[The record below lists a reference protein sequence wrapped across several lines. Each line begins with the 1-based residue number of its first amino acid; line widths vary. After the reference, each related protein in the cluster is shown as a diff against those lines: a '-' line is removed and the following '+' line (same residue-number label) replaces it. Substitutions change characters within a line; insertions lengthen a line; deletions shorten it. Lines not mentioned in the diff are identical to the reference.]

1 MWNIWVYIVGGVVA
15 IGAVVVIYEMTGN
28 DQPTARTQ
36 PASAATQ
43 TAQAT
48 APTPDKT
55 YDAVEITKDDMV
67 IGKADA
73 PVTLIEYASLTCPH
87 CASFHNQVL
96 PTVKKE
102 YIDTGKVRMV
112 YRDFPLDQLAL
123 TGSMLARCA
132 GPDRYH
138 SFINAMFLQQETWS
152 RSNNP
157 LTALSKLARLGG
169 MSQQDFEAC
178 LKKQDVADAVLKQ
191 RIDGQKAFEISS
203 TPTIIINGQKFSGGL
218 TLDQFRAVV
227 DPMIK

>member
-1 MWNIWVYIVGGVVA
+1 MRNIWAYIVGGVVA

-123 TGSMLARCA
+123 TGSMLEAARA
-132 GPDRYH
+132 
-138 SFINAMFLQQETWS
+138 
-152 RSNNP
+152 
-157 LTALSKLARLGG
+157 
-169 MSQQDFEAC
+169 
-178 LKKQDVADAVLKQ
+178 
-191 RIDGQKAFEISS
+191 
-203 TPTIIINGQKFSGGL
+203 PTDIIPS
-218 TLDQFRAVV
+218 
-227 DPMIK
+227 